1 MNEIIFLLIF
11 VVWYFLSVVFSE
23 NIGKKS
29 KIGIEWSFFLCMIIS
44 PVIGWVI
51 LKTSKKRA

>member
-11 VVWYFLSVVFSE
+11 VVWYVLSLVFSE
-23 NIGKKS
+23 NLGKKS
-29 KIGIEWSFFLCMIIS
+29 KVGIEWSFFICMILS

-51 LKTSKKRA
+51 LKFSK